1 MFLPTH
7 GPHGGESPLIS
18 YSVGIRNVIPLR
30 NTKDNSK
37 IKTKQKSPTSIEAH
51 QTLKLN
57 LGLYLEL
64 RARCHKSSPSLA
76 SGSKETTNM
85 NSSCKFCMCVQSCL
99 TLWDPMDRSTQGSS
113 VHGILQAQEYWSGLP
128 FPPPGDLPD
137 SGIEPTSPVS
147 PALQADSLPLSH
159 VGSP

>member
-1 MFLPTH
+1 MGLMEEN
-7 GPHGGESPLIS
+7 PHWFHIQLVSEMW
-18 YSVGIRNVIPLR
+18 YHWGIQKITAKSKLNKMTPQVLR
-30 NTKDNSK
+30 
-37 IKTKQKSPTSIEAH
+37 PH

-76 SGSKETTNM
+76 PGSKETTNM

-137 SGIEPTSPVS
+137 SRTEPTSPVS

-159 VGSP
+159 LRSP